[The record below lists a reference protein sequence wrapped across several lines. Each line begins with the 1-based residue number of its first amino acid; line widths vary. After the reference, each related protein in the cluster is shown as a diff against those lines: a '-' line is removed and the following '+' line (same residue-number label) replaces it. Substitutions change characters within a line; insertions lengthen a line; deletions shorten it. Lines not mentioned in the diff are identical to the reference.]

1 MSEYNRRMASRT
13 RKQRFPHPDRRRSSS
28 FLQSS
33 PFSDNGYDS
42 DENFYTPS
50 KRSRP
55 SFGPTPRGSAVTK
68 GHTSEATK
76 PEPKEGSN
84 SSNSGQTS
92 RLDKRARD
100 EHNEQERSRRRE
112 LAVIYELIRC
122 SFTQE
127 DLRHLGPGNAPKSID
142 KLSYPQVL
150 QIAYHVVR
158 EENHNLQL
166 FERTVSDM
174 KRLEKEFSKQGL
186 PVPGRPFAPNIN
198 DIYRKIVGVVDN
210 LLKHD
215 KS

>member
-33 PFSDNGYDS
+33 PVSDNGFDS
-42 DENFYTPS
+42 DDNFYTPS
-50 KRSRP
+50 KRPRVN
-55 SFGPTPRGSAVTK
+55 FGSSTRGSAASKAHAAETI
-68 GHTSEATK
+68 K
-76 PEPKEGSN
+76 PEIKDSGSG
-84 SSNSGQTS
+84 SGQPS

-122 SFTQE
+122 SFSQD

-158 EENHNLQL
+158 EEAHNLQIYD
-166 FERTVSDM
+166 RARSDL
-174 KRLEKEFSKQGL
+174 KRVEKEFAKRGL
-186 PVPGRPFAPNIN
+186 QIPMAPLTPSAV
-198 DIYRKIVGVVDN
+198 DVYRKIVTIVDA
-210 LLKHD
+210 LLKLD